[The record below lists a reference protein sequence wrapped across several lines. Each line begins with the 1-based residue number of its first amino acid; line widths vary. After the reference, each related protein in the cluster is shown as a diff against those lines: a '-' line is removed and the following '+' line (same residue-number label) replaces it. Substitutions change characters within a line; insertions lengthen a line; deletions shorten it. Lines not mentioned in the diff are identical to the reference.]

1 MQKSRPLDHRNY
13 PIDIARGPRGGREP
27 IKRVSNE
34 ALRASV
40 RAAPRPLARRRP
52 GRRQAAPF
60 RRIQRPDPRP
70 PGL

>member
-34 ALRASV
+34 ALRAFV
-40 RAAPRPLARRRP
+40 RAAP
-52 GRRQAAPF
+52 
-60 RRIQRPDPRP
+60 PRP
-70 PGL
+70 PPAGPQTGGPFQAHSAP